1 LTVNA
6 KRGGVSDNHLA
17 EIRAA
22 GYDDAD
28 IAAIV
33 AHVALNVLTNYFNR
47 VAQPVIDFPEVTP
60 RMAEA
65 AVAVTKAGLRPHR
78 CRPAMR
84 RLTCSSTLRS
94 KRCRAVRRGGN
105 EPLIA
110 RRRRPERRDPR
121 GAKP

>member
-1 LTVNA
+1 MRLLPLGTHRGLAGLLGIDAHEVEHNRSGDSDDERVAAALGFALNVNA
-6 KRGGVSDNHLA
+6 KRGGVSDNDLA

-47 VAQPVIDFPEVTP
+47 VAQPVIDFPEMTP

-65 AVAVTKAGLRPHR
+65 A
-78 CRPAMR
+78 
-84 RLTCSSTLRS
+84 
-94 KRCRAVRRGGN
+94 
-105 EPLIA
+105 
-110 RRRRPERRDPR
+110 
-121 GAKP
+121 